1 MFGASL
7 SVVPYKKKIVA
18 FLVAV
23 AFCGTALILRAAEPT
38 GAEPA
43 KEAKENRNSLTIS
56 EPNFFEK
63 SGDDL
68 GTQEL
73 FFKMMV
79 SVLLVIVLGV
89 TAVYFSKK
97 FLPKITNLPGKEIKI
112 VETVHLGNR
121 KTMHLVK
128 VGSQRFLIGSTNE
141 NITKLA
147 EIYDSFSEKDFSPSE
162 E

>member
-1 MFGASL
+1 M
-7 SVVPYKKKIVA
+7 VPYKKKIVA

-23 AFCGTALILRAAEPT
+23 AFCGAALIVCAGEPAD
-38 GAEPA
+38 AEPA
-43 KEAKENRNSLTIS
+43 KEASENNRSLTIS

-63 SGDDL
+63 PGDDL

-112 VETVHLGNR
+112 IETVHLGNR

-128 VGSQRFLIGSTNE
+128 VGGQRFLIGSTNE
-141 NITKLA
+141 SIAKLA
-147 EIYDSFSEKDFSPSE
+147 EIYDAFSEKDLPPSE